1 MKQKLLIGLFVLLA
15 ASFSFAQTGE
25 QAPIVERAFE
35 YKDWVYKNIAT
46 DRDMNLRKFVN
57 GKKLVMVTYFSP
69 WCPNWK
75 TNVAFVQKMYEKYKS
90 QGFDVIAVGE
100 YASVDAM
107 KKHVADYKL
116 AFPVVW
122 ESDSQA
128 ARLTTTHYQQR
139 QAAGDTR
146 KWGSP
151 WYVFLEGAKVEPAG
165 NVFTRKTAVVNGE
178 LIEAEAE
185 KYIREKLGLEKKAL
199 IEACDPKNSET
210 AKFVKP

>member
-46 DRDMNLRKFVN
+46 ERDMNLRKFVN

-75 TNVAFVQKMYEKYKS
+75 NNVAFVQKMYEKYKS

-107 KKHVADYKL
+107 KKHVEEYKL
-116 AFPVVW
+116 TFPIVW
-122 ESDSQA
+122 ESDSRD
-128 ARLTTTHYQQR
+128 ARVTTTHYQQR

-165 NVFTRKTAVVNGE
+165 SVVTRKTAVVNGE

-185 KYIREKLGLEKKAL
+185 KYIRQKLGLEKNAS
-199 IEACDPKNSET
+199 IEACDPKKSET
-210 AKFVKP
+210 ANLVKP